1 MDNLSGSNRK
11 PNLALIGYRATGK
24 TGVGKFLA
32 DRLQRP
38 FVDLDQVLVEE
49 AGQSIAE
56 LVAKSGWEEFRRR
69 EKQLVARYGV
79 RPGLVLATG
88 GGVVLDWEN
97 VLILRRHG
105 IIIWLT
111 ADPATIRARLVQD
124 RPLDTNRPSLTGG
137 DTVAEVAQV
146 LQARQHLYLAAARII
161 IDTAGRSI
169 EQVAECVL
177 TAIRGEGINLGG

>member
-137 DTVAEVAQV
+137 DTVAEVAEV